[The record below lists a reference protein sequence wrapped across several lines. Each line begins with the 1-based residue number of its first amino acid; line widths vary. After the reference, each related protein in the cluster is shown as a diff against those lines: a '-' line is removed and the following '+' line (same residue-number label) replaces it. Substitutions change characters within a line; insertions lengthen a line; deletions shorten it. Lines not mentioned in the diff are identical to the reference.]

1 MEERIKDIIGTSLK
15 SSFSYKEYRKLVKD
29 LVKEKSNT
37 GQYKTEEL
45 AEYTMLNDRRMNR
58 WDKTFKIDEEQVAKI
73 SQYNKSIT
81 WLVLTESWCGDAAHI
96 MPVINK
102 VASLNHLIDFKVVLR
117 DENVELMNSF
127 LTNGNQSIPKMIAID
142 TESGDVLKTYG
153 PRPSEATQLVND
165 YKETHGILTSE
176 FKEDLQKWY
185 NKNKGQNIFND
196 LIRKTN

>member
-1 MEERIKDIIGTSLK
+1 
-15 SSFSYKEYRKLVKD
+15 
-29 LVKEKSNT
+29 
-37 GQYKTEEL
+37 
-45 AEYTMLNDRRMNR
+45 
-58 WDKTFKIDEEQVAKI
+58 
-73 SQYNKSIT
+73 
-81 WLVLTESWCGDAAHI
+81 
-96 MPVINK
+96 
-102 VASLNHLIDFKVVLR
+102 
-117 DENVELMNSF
+117 MNSF

-196 LIRKTN
+196 LITLLDQ